1 VSVRDALTKQS
12 YLLCARLGDPAHPAV
27 LTVARCTYANRDG
40 NMVLIETRVEL
51 LEELPGPPDVLAA
64 RLAVLRPVAQERAR
78 EALGQAVIAVDVSRS
93 PEWWISLHKRVPV
106 HVFSVV
112 TTGARVTASNP
123 YWLFGRLNL
132 LSYLAASVAQGLV
145 KVAAP
150 PVETAT
156 VWGIGRIREAL
167 AAARVAPPPSDTDSF
182 LTETTTMD
190 DAGLVIAS
198 AVWWAKFSPG
208 VEVTLEDRPVRFAA
222 QEA

>member
-1 VSVRDALTKQS
+1 
-12 YLLCARLGDPAHPAV
+12 
-27 LTVARCTYANRDG
+27 
-40 NMVLIETRVEL
+40 M

-182 LTETTTMD
+182 LVETSTLD
-190 DAGLVIAS
+190 DAALVIAS
-198 AVWWAKFSPG
+198 AVWWSRFSPG

>member
-156 VWGIGRIREAL
+156 VWGIGRIRPGG
-167 AAARVAPPPSDTDSF
+167 AA
-182 LTETTTMD
+182 TERHGQFPHRDHD
-190 DAGLVIAS
+190 DG
-198 AVWWAKFSPG
+198 
-208 VEVTLEDRPVRFAA
+208 
-222 QEA
+222 